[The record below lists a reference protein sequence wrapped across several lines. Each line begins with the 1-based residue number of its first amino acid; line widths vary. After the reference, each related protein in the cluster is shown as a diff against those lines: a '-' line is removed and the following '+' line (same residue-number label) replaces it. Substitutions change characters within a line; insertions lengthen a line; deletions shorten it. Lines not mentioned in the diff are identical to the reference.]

1 MHTLCPASSELLNAA
16 AVRADPRLNDAAG
29 RADSRLNDAA
39 GRADSRL
46 NDAAVRADS
55 RPNDAAVRA
64 DSRPN
69 DAAGRADSRPNA
81 AAGRADSRPNDAAG
95 RADGRT
101 GPWCSSRGLV
111 WAALSTGDPLQRR
124 YLHTLRQ
131 GSIATAVFTHAT
143 AGIDCNSVIHT
154 RYNRGPLQQHYLHT
168 LRQECAATA
177 VFRPTHVTTRVNC
190 KNKTTVFTPVTSRV
204 TVEISEDITLRLG
217 KLWVLRL
224 LRLSI
229 VLTQMVSPVVWMKV
243 VVFRSSSMLP
253 HNCSCS
259 VAPWDHCCV
268 LAFLKRRQNCRMCSG
283 D

>member
-1 MHTLCPASSELLNAA
+1 MVEQGLGALQVAWFGLRCQ
-16 AVRADPRLNDAAG
+16 
-29 RADSRLNDAA
+29 
-39 GRADSRL
+39 
-46 NDAAVRADS
+46 
-55 RPNDAAVRA
+55 
-64 DSRPN
+64 
-69 DAAGRADSRPNA
+69 
-81 AAGRADSRPNDAAG
+81 
-95 RADGRT
+95 
-101 GPWCSSRGLV
+101 RGIDCNIGIY
-111 WAALSTGDPLQRR
+111 TRYDRDPLQQRYLHTLQQGSTAPAVFAHITAGINCNSGIYTRYKRGPLQQR

-131 GSIATAVFTHAT
+131 ESSATT
-143 AGIDCNSVIHT
+143 
-154 RYNRGPLQQHYLHT
+154 
-168 LRQECAATA
+168 

-190 KNKTTVFTPVTSRV
+190 KKTVFTPVTRRV
-204 TVEISEDITLRLG
+204 TVEISEDITLRIG
-217 KLWVLRL
+217 KLWVLRV